1 MNIIYSGKTKD
12 FTPELEE
19 KISLKLAKLS
29 KMIERRG
36 EREAHI
42 THQMERHLHKV
53 EIQVNFY
60 DHTLIGEGE
69 DADLANALHSAFEKI
84 EKQIVKL
91 RARWRDTHRDPKT
104 TRTVKENQ
112 PSEPPASAVS
122 EETLDEASNVIPT
135 K

>member
-1 MNIIYSGKTKD
+1 MKIIYSGKTKD

-42 THQMERHLHKV
+42 VHQTERHLHKL

-60 DHTLIGEGE
+60 DHALIGEGE
-69 DADLANALHSAFEKI
+69 DADLAIALHSAFEKI

-91 RARWRDTHRDPKT
+91 RARWRDTHRDPKN

-112 PSEPPASAVS
+112 PSEPLEVPAG
-122 EETLDEASNVIPT
+122 EETLDEASNIIPT

>member
-1 MNIIYSGKTKD
+1 MKLIYSGKTKD

-19 KISLKLAKLS
+19 KLSLKLAKLS

-42 THQMERHLHKV
+42 TLQVERYLHKV

-60 DHTLIGEGE
+60 DHALIGEGA
-69 DADLANALHSAFEKI
+69 DADLATSINTALEKL

-104 TRTVKENQ
+104 TRATKE
-112 PSEPPASAVS
+112 SAESIPPEETGS
-122 EETLDEASNVIPT
+122 EELDETPKFLDA

>member
-1 MNIIYSGKTKD
+1 MNVIYSGKTKD
-12 FTPELEE
+12 FTPELE
-19 KISLKLAKLS
+19 KKLSLKLAKLS

-42 THQMERHLHKV
+42 TLQMERHLHKV

-60 DHTLIGEGE
+60 DHALIGEGE
-69 DADLANALHSAFEKI
+69 DADLATALHQAAEKI
-84 EKQIVKL
+84 ENQVVKL

-104 TRTVKENQ
+104 TRTVKEN
-112 PSEPPASAVS
+112 PPVGP
-122 EETLDEASNVIPT
+122 EETPAGEEGMDETPNVIQT

>member
-1 MNIIYSGKTKD
+1 MKLIYSGKTKD

-19 KISLKLAKLS
+19 KVSLKLGKLG

-60 DHTLIGEGE
+60 DHALIGEGE
-69 DADLANALHSAFEKI
+69 DADLATALHGAIEKI
-84 EKQIVKL
+84 EKQVVKL
-91 RARWRDTHRDPKT
+91 RTRWRDTHRDPKNI
-104 TRTVKENQ
+104 RSVKENL
-112 PSEPPASAVS
+112 PSEPIADIS
-122 EETLDEASNVIPT
+122 LDESSDEIPA